1 VRQADVLSRFLHEF
15 DKLYPRLAFRSMR
28 RVSSGGIGPAR
39 LQLQLQLGESATV
52 SLDILAVG
60 EGGEQAVLRALGRLP
75 QEEARAKGL
84 MPTLLAPQ
92 MSPEGRR
99 ACEQARVG
107 WLDLTGNAHIE
118 GNGIFY
124 VVERHKP
131 ESAPSSSVHAP
142 FEGKAERVA
151 RTLLLHPRRRWR
163 MRELASEAHIS
174 LGLASMVTTT
184 LAEDRLVVKSRDGL
198 QLFDPGGLIESWAQ
212 AYDIH
217 RSVFRVFRS
226 DQSAGSLLSKLRRA
240 FTSDVDRYA
249 LTLWSAACSY
259 LPTEVSPYR
268 LALYWNGV
276 PDDVATA
283 LGLEEE
289 RGDTYIFVFSPYD
302 ESVFWGMQTAAPGIN
317 LVHPCQL
324 YLDLG
329 CGDEQEIAL
338 AQRVREKL
346 LRW

>member
-15 DKLYPRLAFRSMR
+15 DKLYPKLAFRSMR
-28 RVSSGGIGPAR
+28 RVSSGGIDPAR
-39 LQLQLQLGESATV
+39 LQLQLQMGASAIA

-60 EGGEQAVLRALGRLP
+60 EGGEQTVLRALDRLP
-75 QEEARAKGL
+75 QREARAKGL
-84 MPTLLAPQ
+84 VPTLLAPQ
-92 MSPEGRR
+92 MSPEGQQ
-99 ACEQARVG
+99 ACEQASVA
-107 WLDLTGNAHIE
+107 WLDLAGNAHIE
-118 GNGIFY
+118 TEGLFY
-124 VVERHKP
+124 VVQRHKP
-131 ESAPSSSVHAP
+131 ESTPGTGVHAP

-151 RTLLLHPRRRWR
+151 RTLLIHPRRRWR
-163 MRELASEAHIS
+163 MRELAAQAHVS

-198 QLFDPGGLIESWAQ
+198 QLFDPGGLLENWAQ

-217 RSVFRVFRS
+217 RSVFRVFRT
-226 DQSAGSLLSKLRRA
+226 DQPAGSLLGKLRQSLA
-240 FTSDVDRYA
+240 KTDSYA

-259 LPTEVSPYR
+259 LPSEVSPHR
-268 LALYWNGV
+268 VALYWGGV

-283 LGLEEE
+283 LELDEE
-289 RGDTYIFVFSPYD
+289 RGDTYVFVFNPYD
-302 ESVFWGMQTAAPGIN
+302 ESVLWGAQATAPGIA

-338 AQRVREKL
+338 AQRIREKL
-346 LRW
+346 LGW

>member
-1 VRQADVLSRFLHEF
+1 MRQADVLSRFLHEF
-15 DKLYPRLAFRSMR
+15 DKLYPKLAFRSMR
-28 RVSSGGIGPAR
+28 RVSSGGIGPSR
-39 LQLQLQLGESATV
+39 LQLQLQMGASATA

-60 EGGEQAVLRALGRLP
+60 EGGEQAVLRALERLP
-75 QEEARAKGL
+75 QQETRAKGL
-84 MPTLLAPQ
+84 VPTLLAPQ
-92 MSPEGRR
+92 MSPEGQQ
-99 ACEQARVG
+99 ACEQANVG

-118 GNGIFY
+118 TESLFY

-131 ESAPSSSVHAP
+131 EATPSSGVHAP

-151 RTLLLHPRRRWR
+151 RTLLMHPRRRWR
-163 MRELASEAHIS
+163 MRELAAEAHIS

-198 QLFDPGGLIESWAQ
+198 QLFDPGGLLESWAQ

-217 RSVFRVFRS
+217 RSVFRVFRAN
-226 DQSAGSLLSKLRRA
+226 QPAGSLLAKLHRGFA
-240 FTSDVDRYA
+240 TKADSCA

-259 LPTEVSPYR
+259 LPSEVSPHR
-268 LALYWNGV
+268 LALYWDGV
-276 PDDVATA
+276 PDDIVST
-283 LGLEEE
+283 LELDEE
-289 RGDTYIFVFSPYD
+289 RGDTYVFVFNPYD
-302 ESVFWGMQTAAPGIN
+302 QSVFWGAQTTPPGIA

-338 AQRVREKL
+338 AQRVRAKL
-346 LRW
+346 LGW